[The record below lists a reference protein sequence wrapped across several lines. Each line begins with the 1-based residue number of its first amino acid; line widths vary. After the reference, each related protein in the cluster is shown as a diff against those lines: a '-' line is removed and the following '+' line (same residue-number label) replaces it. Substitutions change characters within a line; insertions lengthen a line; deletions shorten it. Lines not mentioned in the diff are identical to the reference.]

1 MIGSRFTLARF
12 ALAAFA
18 ALGAIGVLGGA
29 TCALE
34 AKVRAEPKVL
44 AAFKLEDHT
53 GRVFDNA
60 RLNDRWTIVLIGFT
74 SCPDVCPA
82 TLQNAALVIEE
93 LSTLVSPA
101 RIPQVVFL
109 GVDPERDKS
118 VLPQYVP
125 YFNPDF
131 VGVTGEAGEIGKLVE
146 GLEGFYR
153 VERKTPEAS
162 PVVQHSAVVSVL
174 DPQGRLRAG
183 LYPPMQPKE
192 TAEFLVGLMRQY
204 TAQARQSE

>member
-1 MIGSRFTLARF
+1 MIAVRIWTP
-12 ALAAFA
+12 ALAAVAVWLAASSA
-18 ALGAIGVLGGA
+18 AL
-29 TCALE
+29 ALD
-34 AKVRAEPKVL
+34 AKVRDEPKAL
-44 AAFKLEDHT
+44 PAFKLEDHA

-60 RLNDRWTIVLIGFT
+60 RLNDRWTLVLIGFT

-131 VGVTGEAGEIGKLVE
+131 IGVTGEAAEIGKLVE

-153 VERKTPEAS
+153 IQRKTPKESAT
-162 PVVQHSAVVSVL
+162 VQHSAVVSVV

-183 LYPPMQPKE
+183 LNPPLQPRQA
-192 TAEFLVGLMRQY
+192 AEFLVGLMRQY
-204 TAQARQSE
+204 TAEAAAPK